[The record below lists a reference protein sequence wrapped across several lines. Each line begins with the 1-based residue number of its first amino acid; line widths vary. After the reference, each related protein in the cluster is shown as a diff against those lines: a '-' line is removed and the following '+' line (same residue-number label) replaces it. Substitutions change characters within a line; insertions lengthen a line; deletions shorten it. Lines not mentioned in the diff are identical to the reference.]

1 MEPVPKSSSPSL
13 MASDR
18 VQGKGTTLLKV
29 NKVLAKGMR
38 QLFANQREPSAE
50 VEERSQAGT
59 GHSLHEKS
67 SFLRSFMIPLDDELS
82 VLTES
87 QRTSIAEPSLRSNQK
102 VVIQTSSD
110 RWRRS
115 ASGFRRHFIPKM
127 GRKSP
132 VLSKR
137 REETIREKQV
147 QPQDD
152 EVEEEEEEEEQEDSW
167 PAPHHS
173 LQAFKPPELLG
184 TAKTQRN
191 LHSSIKMNTQT
202 MTEKFLGMD
211 TDSIISVEEA
221 KAKSKTRFGDSRRFS
236 LYHRLPKIRSSKKE
250 KVRVSL
256 QCSLTTSTLTSREV
270 FQILCLVASDGG
282 VFLSLGSLPFQ
293 ADAAEVTSLAL
304 PPSPPAFSVSETSE
318 QLSDN
323 SHVEEEVLLQEL
335 KTEQGL
341 LQQKILKI
349 SEQIRVQQT
358 HRNTNVSEYLR
369 LIARTDHSQ
378 AFRLKQAFE
387 KKNHYLTSVILQLQR
402 RLQQYVRKQQQLERE
417 LELLREKNPSLFA
430 IQGLRSD
437 HLLEDNQTESPFHS
451 EASSLSKAN
460 LLAHALSEIQGISKE
475 TPLDKFNP
483 PYQTTH
489 PLQQLSLPDDDYS
502 ITTSFSEDLQDL
514 AGLNYD
520 IKTSGM
526 NSSDRQNTGYLSIL
540 EELTDIK
547 ETQLNLELSFK
558 NIAEQYNQHYSVF
571 QESLEEEKY
580 RSTQLQ
586 AELNDL
592 MDLHQNEVLNLKSEL
607 ASLEEKIAYQSYE
620 SSRDIWEVLE
630 NFQSKMARLEQQ
642 QQAAQGEILDHVNTR
657 ELLGKTMNLLLI
669 IIAVILMLMST
680 ISAVVSPFIKTRAR
694 TISTGMVVVLLLFA
708 WHNWELLTASI
719 TRRVIFR
726 WR

>member
-250 KVRVSL
+250 K
-256 QCSLTTSTLTSREV
+256 
-270 FQILCLVASDGG
+270 
-282 VFLSLGSLPFQ
+282 

-580 RSTQLQ
+580 RYLPIIPT
-586 AELNDL
+586 
-592 MDLHQNEVLNLKSEL
+592 M
-607 ASLEEKIAYQSYE
+607 
-620 SSRDIWEVLE
+620 EVLE

>member
-1 MEPVPKSSSPSL
+1 MVHH
-13 MASDR
+13 
-18 VQGKGTTLLKV
+18 
-29 NKVLAKGMR
+29 
-38 QLFANQREPSAE
+38 F
-50 VEERSQAGT
+50 
-59 GHSLHEKS
+59 
-67 SFLRSFMIPLDDELS
+67 
-82 VLTES
+82 
-87 QRTSIAEPSLRSNQK
+87 SLR
-102 VVIQTSSD
+102 
-110 RWRRS
+110 
-115 ASGFRRHFIPKM
+115 
-127 GRKSP
+127 
-132 VLSKR
+132 KR
-137 REETIREKQV
+137 R
-147 QPQDD
+147 
-152 EVEEEEEEEEQEDSW
+152 
-167 PAPHHS
+167 
-173 LQAFKPPELLG
+173 
-184 TAKTQRN
+184 
-191 LHSSIKMNTQT
+191 
-202 MTEKFLGMD
+202 
-211 TDSIISVEEA
+211 
-221 KAKSKTRFGDSRRFS
+221 
-236 LYHRLPKIRSSKKE
+236 
-250 KVRVSL
+250 
-256 QCSLTTSTLTSREV
+256 CSL
-270 FQILCLVASDGG
+270 
-282 VFLSLGSLPFQ
+282 Q

-304 PPSPPAFSVSETSE
+304 PPSPPAFSLSETSE

-323 SHVEEEVLLQEL
+323 SHVEVLLQEL

-341 LQQKILKI
+341 LHQKILKI

-378 AFRLKQAFE
+378 AFRFKQAFE

-437 HLLEDNQTESPFHS
+437 HLLEENQTESPFHS
-451 EASSLSKAN
+451 EASSLSKTN
-460 LLAHALSEIQGISKE
+460 LLPHALSEIQGVSKV

-483 PYQTTH
+483 PYQTPH

-502 ITTSFSEDLQDL
+502 TTTSFSEDLQDL
-514 AGLNYD
+514 AGLNYN
-520 IKTSGM
+520 IKANGM
-526 NSSDRQNTGYLSIL
+526 NSLERQTTGYLSIL

-547 ETQLNLELSFK
+547 ETQLNLELNFK
-558 NIAEQYNQHYSVF
+558 NIAEQYNHHYLVF

-680 ISAVVSPFIKTRAR
+680 ISALVSPFIKTRAR
-694 TISTGMVVVLLLFA
+694 TISTGIVIVLLFFA
-708 WHNWELLTASI
+708 WHNWELLTAFI
-719 TRRVIFR
+719 TRRVILR